1 MYRTIAA
8 AAAKSATAWAQSM
21 SVMLPLYTYIDG

>member
-1 MYRTIAA
+1 MYRTIA

-21 SVMLPLYTYIDG
+21 SVMLPLYTYIDR